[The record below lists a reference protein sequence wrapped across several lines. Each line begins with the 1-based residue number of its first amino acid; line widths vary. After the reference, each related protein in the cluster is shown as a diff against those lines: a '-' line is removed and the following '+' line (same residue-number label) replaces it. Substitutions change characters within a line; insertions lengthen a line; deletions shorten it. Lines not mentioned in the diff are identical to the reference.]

1 METIQRSTGSIAV
14 LLREHSFRDLFIEEL
29 GWDHLGN
36 MLRITLHDRSY
47 ELLPVAQKRGLAVF
61 QCALDRMELRDR
73 RVLRGIQRIVAKSAH
88 ENLVIYTDSGQ
99 SRQVWQWARTIDDG
113 RAWFHREHPFVSHRP
128 PEEFL
133 HRLLKLRVSLENEE
147 QVSLFQVTRSV
158 SISFDRTADQRFF
171 FRNPRY
177 LYESQHLADALATGG
192 AEAMHR
198 FVLFHDGLALWM
210 TRRFEDTGIDAD
222 DLAQIARIGLIQAA
236 ARYDP
241 TRDTAFST
249 YAFHWLRQ
257 ALQRYIPSHYLAA
270 TMRLE
275 QFWRFF
281 RLKQRADRRFWKDG
295 ERSVRMWFERA
306 MEKDALVGPYSLD
319 IERVWNTSSYHD
331 SHAEIERVRTVADP
345 QPTPCDDIVQK
356 DESQTI
362 NQAIDGL
369 GPVDAR
375 IIRDRF
381 GFDGHEQ
388 TLRDLGTAL
397 GLTRERVR
405 QREFGALKRLGKV
418 LGDRLQLPAPLEAP
432 LIDEDPNGHQAAN
445 WNASA
450 ATLSPAASRPG
461 RSTTR
466 RTPT

>member
-1 METIQRSTGSIAV
+1 METIQQSTGSIAV
-14 LLREHSFRDLFIEEL
+14 LLREHAFRHLFIEEL

-36 MLRITLHDRSY
+36 TLYITVHNRSY

-61 QCALDRMELRDR
+61 QCELDRLELRDR

-88 ENLVIYTDSGQ
+88 ENLVIYTDPGR
-99 SRQVWQWARTIDDG
+99 SRQVWQWARTIEDG
-113 RAWFHREHPFVSHRP
+113 RALFHREHPFVSHRP

-133 HRLLKLRVSLENEE
+133 RRLLSLRVSIEAEE
-147 QVSLFQVTRSV
+147 TVSLVQVSRSV
-158 SISFDRTADQRFF
+158 ADSFDRTADERLF

-177 LYESQHLADALATGG
+177 LYESQRLAEALAIGG
-192 AEAMHR
+192 VEAMHR

-210 TRRFEDTGIDAD
+210 ARRFEDTGIDAD
-222 DLAQIARIGLIQAA
+222 DLAQIARVGLIQAA
-236 ARYDP
+236 TRYDP

-270 TMRLE
+270 SMRLE

-295 ERSVRMWFERA
+295 ERSVRMGFERA
-306 MEKDALVGPYSLD
+306 MECDTLVGPYSLD
-319 IERVWNTSSYHD
+319 IERVWNTSSYQD
-331 SHAEIERVRTVADP
+331 SQAGMEKVRAVPDTRPIPESETVR
-345 QPTPCDDIVQK
+345 K
-356 DESQTI
+356 EESYI
-362 NQAIDGL
+362 IMQAIDEL

-381 GFDGHEQ
+381 GFDGQEQ
-388 TLRDLGTAL
+388 TLKDLGITL

-405 QREFGALKRLGKV
+405 QREFAALKRLGKV
-418 LGDRLQLPAPLEAP
+418 LPDRLHLPAPLEAP
-432 LIDEDPNGHQAAN
+432 LTDDQNGQTTGSLDS
-445 WNASA
+445 SA
-450 ATLSPAASRPG
+450 TG
-461 RSTTR
+461 
-466 RTPT
+466 